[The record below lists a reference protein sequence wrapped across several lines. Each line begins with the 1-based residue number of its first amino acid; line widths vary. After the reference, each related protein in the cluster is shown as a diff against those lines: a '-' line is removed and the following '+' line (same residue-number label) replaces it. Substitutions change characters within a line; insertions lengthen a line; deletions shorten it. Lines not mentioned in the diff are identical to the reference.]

1 MSFDNSFDED
11 ETDYTGIISKRDT
24 AREQGVINGGRIAT
38 NYLEDTHYSGQTA
51 DGIEEDDLAEMFITT
66 HSILKELIDIPVY
79 KRAHDFYGLIIET
92 SNEQFIGPTC
102 VSRNP
107 DLVIDGNYI
116 EGSFN
121 GEKIQL
127 FLKTIARNFCSKDKS
142 GHLIL
147 VLLHELM
154 HGSMNVK
161 WNRPSHPYWTFR
173 EEALA
178 NFLLINAL
186 DSISNKSDIYSRAQ
200 KLKSLAEEEFSNQ
213 IPDLGYTYFKYL
225 KENEK
230 DVDAWMKEKKEC
242 SQSRE
247 REKIWD
253 EYIKN
258 ARALLESKGEK
269 LQGK

>member
-1 MSFDNSFDED
+1 MSFEDSFNND
-11 ETDYTGIISKRDT
+11 ETNYVDIFSAQDT
-24 AREQGVINGGRIAT
+24 AKKNGIINGGRIAT
-38 NYLEDTHYSGQTA
+38 NYLEDTHYSGHTA
-51 DGIEEDDLAEMFITT
+51 DGIEKDDLAKMFITT
-66 HSILKELIDIPVY
+66 HSILKELTNIPVY
-79 KRAHDFYGLIIET
+79 KRAYDFSGLIIET
-92 SNEQFIGPTC
+92 SNEQFIGPIC

-161 WNRPSHPYWTFR
+161 WNRSSHPYWTFR

-186 DSISNKSDIYSRAQ
+186 GSISNKSNNYSRAQ
-200 KLKSLAEEEFSNQ
+200 ELKSLAEEEFSNQ

-225 KENEK
+225 NEDEK

-253 EYIKN
+253 KYIKN